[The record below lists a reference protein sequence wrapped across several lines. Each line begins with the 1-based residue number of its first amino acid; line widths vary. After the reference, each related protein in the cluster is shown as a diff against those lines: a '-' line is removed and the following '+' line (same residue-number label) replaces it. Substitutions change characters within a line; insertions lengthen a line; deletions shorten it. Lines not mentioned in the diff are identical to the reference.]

1 MKTVHAEQNWKGF
14 FSYLDGYETAEQ
26 YIEVEFSM
34 KIIFSGESFVGTFS
48 SSESKHVFDEP
59 PKVKGFVEDGKI
71 SFILKYPFSYFK
83 DENGK
88 FHTDKTTTHPEVHY
102 LGFFNEDK
110 SMVEGNWEMVKF
122 LDQSLNDYTEEIF
135 NGTVE
140 MRRS

>member
-1 MKTVHAEQNWKGF
+1 
-14 FSYLDGYETAEQ
+14 
-26 YIEVEFSM
+26 M

-102 LGFFNEDK
+102 LGFFN
-110 SMVEGNWEMVKF
+110 WEMVKF

-135 NGTVE
+135 NGTFE